1 MSRAAVK
8 SQISIYAKQKKD
20 DIVDVI
26 FSETAALDLSDMISD
41 FIADR
46 FNHLRTL
53 FTVPQLRVVCGKVK
67 QLSTNAL
74 ADLTLSKLKN
84 KPFQNQAQ
92 MRDFTESLEKIK
104 EEKLEKVKHT
114 NGNSV
119 RISYPTKAATVEAA
133 AVYKSTLSAEDAKSG
148 AEGAPRL
155 PSLATRDTALVSPP
169 GRVAGAGAGEEGN
182 DEIY

>member
-8 SQISIYAKQKKD
+8 SQINIYAKQKKD
-20 DIVDVI
+20 DTVDVI
-26 FSETAALDLSDMISD
+26 FSEAAALDLSDMISD

-53 FTVPQLRVVCGKVK
+53 FTVPQLRAVCGKVK
-67 QLSTNAL
+67 QLSMNIL

-84 KPFQNQAQ
+84 NPFQNQAQ

-104 EEKLEKVKHT
+104 DEKLEKLKHI

-119 RISYPTKAATVEAA
+119 RISYPTKAAT
-133 AVYKSTLSAEDAKSG
+133 LSAEEAKGG

-155 PSLATRDTALVSPP
+155 STGGDTEAVSPLP
-169 GRVAGAGAGEEGN
+169 KAGAGAGEEGD

>member
-1 MSRAAVK
+1 
-8 SQISIYAKQKKD
+8 
-20 DIVDVI
+20 
-26 FSETAALDLSDMISD
+26 MISD

-53 FTVPQLRVVCGKVK
+53 FTVPQLRAVCGKVK

-92 MRDFTESLEKIK
+92 MRDFTESFEKIK
-104 EEKLEKVKHT
+104 EEKLEKLKHT

-119 RISYPTKAATVEAA
+119 RISYPTKAAT
-133 AVYKSTLSAEDAKSG
+133 LSAEDAKGS

-155 PSLATRDTALVSPP
+155 PSLATRDTAWGSPP
-169 GRVAGAGAGEEGN
+169 GRGAGAGAGEESD

>member
-8 SQISIYAKQKKD
+8 SQINIYAKQKKD

-26 FSETAALDLSDMISD
+26 FSEAAALDLSDMISD

-53 FTVPQLRVVCGKVK
+53 FTVPQLRAVCGKVK

-104 EEKLEKVKHT
+104 EEKLEKLKHT
-114 NGNSV
+114 NGNWV
-119 RISYPTKAATVEAA
+119 RISYPTKAAT
-133 AVYKSTLSAEDAKSG
+133 LSAEDDKGG

-155 PSLATRDTALVSPP
+155 PTPAGLRGCDTEAV
-169 GRVAGAGAGEEGN
+169 
-182 DEIY
+182 